1 MPQETEAPEAPRA
14 PCDEAR
20 RYANA
25 LEIDFTLAEFTLDFV
40 QSFGPDAPAP
50 RQCRLVT
57 SPLNM
62 SRFRDAFAEAI
73 ADYEGRYGALPRPL
87 AGRG

>member
-1 MPQETEAPEAPRA
+1 
-14 PCDEAR
+14 
-20 RYANA
+20 
-25 LEIDFTLAEFTLDFV
+25 V

-87 AGRG
+87 EGRG